1 MVSLGKPSTRRLIE
15 ELKSVV
21 GDEYVIHRDEDLLV
35 FEYDGS
41 VDKALPTAVVLPA
54 DTNEVVSV
62 TKLAATYNIP
72 ITARGAGTGLSGGA
86 IANHGGIV
94 LALTRMTRIIQIDAE
109 NMTAIVEPGVV
120 NIDLSTA
127 TAPYGLYYPPDP
139 SSQKV
144 CTLGGNV
151 AENSGG
157 PHCLAYGVTTNY
169 VLGLEVVLANGSVQ
183 WFGETTRE
191 VGGYDLRGIMVG
203 SEGTL
208 GIVTK
213 IAVRL
218 VKIPEVVRT
227 LLAVFNNVEDASLAV
242 SDIIAAGIVP
252 AALEMMDKLCIRA
265 AEASV
270 PAGYPQDAGAILL
283 VEVDGLSEVTDEQ
296 VADIIHVCNK
306 HSPIEIRT
314 ASDNIEREKL
324 WAGRKGVIGALGRL
338 APNYYLVD
346 GTVPRTR
353 IMDTLKGVEK
363 ISKDYELPIGN
374 LLHAGDGNLHPLI
387 LFDERKPGD
396 TQKALEAG
404 GKILELCIQ
413 AGGVLSGE
421 HGIGMEKQE
430 YMPLMFTDDDM
441 TSMAKLKL
449 AFETNDILNPGKIF
463 PTGSS
468 HVAIPQTGAISR
480 TGPDAFI

>member
-62 TKLAATYNIP
+62 TKLAATYSIP

-421 HGIGMEKQE
+421 HGI
-430 YMPLMFTDDDM
+430 
-441 TSMAKLKL
+441 
-449 AFETNDILNPGKIF
+449 
-463 PTGSS
+463 
-468 HVAIPQTGAISR
+468 
-480 TGPDAFI
+480 